1 MNWTSTKTPM
11 WQIDCEN
18 FRRVGSFELRDVSSP
33 EHLAF
38 VEAFA
43 AQHELSLKRSGE
55 AVLFH
60 AHSTEK

>member
-1 MNWTSTKTPM
+1 M

-38 VEAFA
+38 VEDFA